1 MNGIRDPLARRR
13 TATGYAALVGILALC
28 ELTAERVLSPAWG
41 GPVARL
47 AGEALPV
54 FGLLGAL
61 ALLLSRVAAA
71 GPLRVLRQVRRGMGW
86 LPDYGHHPG
95 TGLLIALIGAGAVAG
110 ARGGGWEGAIA
121 GAGAML
127 VLLGA
132 IYAWG
137 AYDRAEGQDRR
148 RQAGQ
153 EHSN

>member
-1 MNGIRDPLARRR
+1 MNGIRDPLAWRRA
-13 TATGYAALVGILALC
+13 ATGYAALVGLLALC

-41 GPVARL
+41 GPMARL
-47 AGEALPV
+47 AGEALPI

-61 ALLLSRVAAA
+61 ALVLSPVAAA

-86 LPDYGHHPG
+86 LPDFGHHPG
-95 TGLLIALIGAGAVAG
+95 TGLLIALTGAGAVAG
-110 ARGGGWEGAIA
+110 ARGGGWEGALA

-137 AYDRAEGQDRR
+137 AYGRAEGQDRR

-153 EHSN
+153 EQSN